1 MYPSSNQEMVMPR
14 LIVTLN
20 LTAVGLWMAGADVS
34 MAQTRP
40 NEIRGVGAT
49 QIHVLAGSTHG
60 QKLTAVSGT
69 GEGIVN
75 VSPEASRDGF
85 SVEIQV
91 TLWRTSPNTTFN
103 VTRAVDFS
111 VDGIC
116 TNNQFVQFPLPNPG
130 PLATLT
136 TSPGGAGSIHIPFE
150 RPQIAD
156 GAMFDVQFEVS
167 SEDQSVVLR
176 TECFTVVAK

>member
-1 MYPSSNQEMVMPR
+1 MRRPNTM
-14 LIVTLN
+14 LN
-20 LTAVGLWMAGADVS
+20 LVVTTLS
-34 MAQTRP
+34 MACANSSSAQTPP
-40 NEIRGVGAT
+40 NEVGAS
-49 QIHVLAGSTHG
+49 QVHVLAGSSHA
-60 QKLTAVSGT
+60 QKLTPISGT

-91 TLWRTSPNTTFN
+91 TVWRTSPNTVFN
-103 VTRAVDFS
+103 VKRAVDFT

-116 TNNQFVQFPLPNPG
+116 TNNQFLQLPLPNPG
-130 PLATLT
+130 PLSTLT
-136 TSPGGAGSIHIPFE
+136 TSPGGAGAVHVPFD
-150 RPQIAD
+150 RPQIVD

-176 TECFTVVAK
+176 TECFTVVVK

>member
-1 MYPSSNQEMVMPR
+1 MVMSR
-14 LIVTLN
+14 LMVTLN
-20 LTAVGLWMAGADVS
+20 LATVSLWMAGADYS
-34 MAQTRP
+34 LAQTPP
-40 NEIRGVGAT
+40 NQIRGVGAS
-49 QIHVLAGSTHG
+49 QIHILSGGSHG
-60 QKLTAVSGT
+60 QKLTAVVGT

-91 TLWRTSPNTTFN
+91 KVWRTSPNTTFN

-116 TNNQFVQFPLPNPG
+116 TNDQFLQFPLPNPG
-130 PLATLT
+130 PLTTLT
-136 TSPGGAGSIHIPFE
+136 TSPGGAGSVHIPFE

-156 GAMFDVQFEVS
+156 ETMFDVQFEVS
-167 SEDQSVVLR
+167 SEDESIVLR
-176 TECFTVVAK
+176 TECFTVVVK